1 MIVHSHQ
8 LAISEGSKQYFSHCR
23 FSTSEMLKKQPM
35 TQSASVKVFLCVF
48 SVIMCI
54 QSINGHFHHHAPV
67 WKPPKDKAF
76 PICGEDLR
84 DRARCKLPPWCHAG
98 HGYCCRYECVCVG
111 RYNPCLLWRETPS
124 PPKTT
129 TTTAPPC
136 KTQPTTASTPTTRP
150 PRRPPMPPTPAP
162 PFGRKFRVMLN

>member
-23 FSTSEMLKKQPM
+23 FSTSEVLKKRPM

-48 SVIMCI
+48 SVIVCI

-84 DRARCKLPPWCHAG
+84 DRARCKFQL
-98 HGYCCRYECVCVG
+98 
-111 RYNPCLLWRETPS
+111 
-124 PPKTT
+124 
-129 TTTAPPC
+129 
-136 KTQPTTASTPTTRP
+136 
-150 PRRPPMPPTPAP
+150 
-162 PFGRKFRVMLN
+162 

>member
-1 MIVHSHQ
+1 MTLILS
-8 LAISEGSKQYFSHCR
+8 LWQYYTRYVAPKNNTNVCVPG

-84 DRARCKLPPWCHAG
+84 DRARCKAYWYHSQQQKLWCYHPKLYHDTSEKSMASSA
-98 HGYCCRYECVCVG
+98 R
-111 RYNPCLLWRETPS
+111 S
-124 PPKTT
+124 PDVTYK
-129 TTTAPPC
+129 
-136 KTQPTTASTPTTRP
+136 K
-150 PRRPPMPPTPAP
+150 
-162 PFGRKFRVMLN
+162 L